1 MRANEQL
8 ASDFNLLLNNFCG
21 CWETTQNSLLTTKQ
35 FQTKNFQSTV
45 YYQVRQYLIVGIDKE
60 NYGLQ

>member
-21 CWETTQNSLLTTKQ
+21 CWETTQNSLENHFNNKAIPNEK
-35 FQTKNFQSTV
+35 FPEH
-45 YYQVRQYLIVGIDKE
+45 GI
-60 NYGLQ
+60 